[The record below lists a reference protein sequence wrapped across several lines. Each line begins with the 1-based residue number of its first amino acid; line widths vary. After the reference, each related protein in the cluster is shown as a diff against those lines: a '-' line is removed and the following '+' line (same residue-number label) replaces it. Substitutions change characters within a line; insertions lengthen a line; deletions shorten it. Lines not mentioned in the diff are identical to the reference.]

1 MEMWLLHHY
10 VEISRRWDGD
20 YGYKQIIYT
29 FNHLNQYW
37 STLINILSSTSFTD
51 QIVDE
56 TYNNI
61 HPTIIVRTCFNQNW
75 SIFLRYGNRNIRTLN
90 WKHFRT
96 EQLIWKIDIM
106 HRFLILSNYSTLVL
120 ILIDNYQ
127 LVAGIAPP
135 ILENIHSNTSYVTS
149 T

>member
-1 MEMWLLHHY
+1 MWLLHHY

-20 YGYKQIIYT
+20 CGYKQIIYT

-37 STLINILSSTSFTD
+37 STLTNILSSTSFTD

-56 TYNNI
+56 RRNNI
-61 HPTIIVRTCFNQNW
+61 HATIIVRTDVNKNW
-75 SIFLRYGNRNIRTLN
+75 PKFLRYGNRNIGTLN

-96 EQLIWKIDIM
+96 EQLIWKFDTI
-106 HRFLILSNYSTLVL
+106 HRFLILSDYSTLAL

-135 ILENIHSNTSYVTS
+135 ILKKIHSNTSYVTS